1 MFKLIIEILLIGI
14 VIRFIFRFL
23 FPVIHITKVT
33 SDRMRQMQKQM
44 DEMQQKTN
52 NQQSH
57 QVKDGDYIDYEEVK

>member
-1 MFKLIIEILLIGI
+1 
-14 VIRFIFRFL
+14 
-23 FPVIHITKVT
+23 
-33 SDRMRQMQKQM
+33 MRQMQKQM